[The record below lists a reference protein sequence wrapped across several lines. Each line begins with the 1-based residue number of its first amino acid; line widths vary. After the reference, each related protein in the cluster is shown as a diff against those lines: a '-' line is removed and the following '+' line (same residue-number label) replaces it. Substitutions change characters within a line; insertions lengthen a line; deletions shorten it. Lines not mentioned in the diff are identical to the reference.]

1 MIILASNS
9 PRRKELLALTGWH
22 YQVRAAS
29 VDESIRPSEPP
40 DVYVR
45 RLAREKAQAALGKI
59 PPSERSQVLVL
70 AADTAVVAQGE
81 ILGKPA
87 DAAEAVAML
96 RRLRG
101 RSHQVYTGL
110 AVQRPGDGSGLD
122 DAILAEVV
130 ITDVW
135 MRDYSDAEVQ
145 TYIASGDPLDKAGG
159 YAIQHAS
166 FRPVQNLQGCYANV
180 MGLPVCHLV
189 KMMAEFGRQPCTA
202 IAEACQESLGHPC
215 QVFLQVLKE

>member
-9 PRRKELLALTGWH
+9 PRRKELLALTGWD
-22 YQVRAAS
+22 YQVRAAL
-29 VDESIRPSEPP
+29 VDESVRPSEPP
-40 DVYVR
+40 DAYVR
-45 RLAREKAQAALGKI
+45 RLAREKAQAALEKI
-59 PPSERSQVLVL
+59 PPSERSQVLVF
-70 AADTAVVAQGE
+70 
-81 ILGKPA
+81 
-87 DAAEAVAML
+87 
-96 RRLRG
+96 
-101 RSHQVYTGL
+101 TGL
-110 AVQRPGDGSGLD
+110 AVQRPGDGAGLD

-130 ITDVW
+130 VTDVW

-145 TYIASGDPLDKAGG
+145 AYIASGDPLDKAGG
-159 YAIQHAS
+159 YAIQHAG

-202 IAEACQESLGHPC
+202 IADACQESLDHPC